1 MKICV
6 TSDLHGILPKIE
18 EPCEVVLICGD
29 IMPLRM
35 QRNIPQ
41 SEKWLKTTFAEWVN
55 NLPCESVIMV
65 GGNHDFALANM
76 YRQPLKINSILSNP
90 TNGKLELLDNE
101 ATSVISK
108 DGIEYRIANGEPLPT
123 YKTIEALK
131 EIYNDFTIITSAET
145 YKEIPRWQH
154 GEDILKDNKF
164 LVVDVAHF
172 NSEDIPHDEVKVIYA
187 PDITICSTAI
197 RKWVDDGKIIL
208 PFVTDE
214 VNSIIRKLG
223 LYK

>member
-1 MKICV
+1 MIGVFFGSFDPPHIGHINIV
-6 TSDLHGILPKIE
+6 TAALNSG
-18 EPCEVVLICGD
+18 VVDKVVVVPAYKSVWKNTETKWEYRLTMAKETFD
-29 IMPLRM
+29 S
-35 QRNIPQ
+35 IPG
-41 SEKWLKTTFAEWVN
+41 V
-55 NLPCESVIMV
+55 VV
-65 GGNHDFALANM
+65 
-76 YRQPLKINSILSNP
+76 
-90 TNGKLELLDNE
+90 
-101 ATSVISK
+101 

-145 YKEIPRWQH
+145 YKEIPRWQY

-164 LVVDVAHF
+164 LIVDVAHF